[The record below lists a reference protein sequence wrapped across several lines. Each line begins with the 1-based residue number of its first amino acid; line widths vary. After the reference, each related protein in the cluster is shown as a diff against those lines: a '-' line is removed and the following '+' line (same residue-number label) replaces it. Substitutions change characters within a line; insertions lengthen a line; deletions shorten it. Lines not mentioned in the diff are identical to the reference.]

1 MIIAAKELH
10 TYEFGL
16 GYDIKELK
24 SMPIGMVLPIK
35 ETLNKIKRISE
46 DEWIF
51 QRFDS
56 IKTHLVRYESC
67 NEDTQKIWND
77 FKNACDYSLKYAQ
90 NRCDAV
96 KNNFDEETATRIVSS
111 YKFMNE
117 QLKTT
122 ASPLSGETG
131 FTKTLEKMADY
142 IVFAK
147 FDNIDQEIEYEENKK
162 QIQRLEKIK
171 KKKRK
176 EQEEIRI
183 AELKKEVKDTPSS
196 MTRKLKTPPKHYK
209 FTSVERVLNE
219 DGGIVQSENVKIN
232 YERVDRQI
240 QQGKFDE
247 SMEAFWDRFSPS
259 KRNDIPHYHKEP
271 LVYKDIA
278 HETMLQ
284 YITEIKHLEE
294 LPFSPDRAKQ
304 ISNLRSEMRTALDVL
319 RKVITVQPS
328 IDIHETI
335 PNDSWDRLSLRD
347 VDTYIALLFGY
358 NEACKKYDSKVS
370 ATYWALLRDFEDLL
384 QKTEWSK
391 EEAIIIEYIL
401 ETGVTEHKAIQEE
414 LFQVLGYEAPQRTI
428 SDWLNTKIPNKLLD
442 TYEKQLEDWI
452 WTYRRKGIYKSCSK
466 CGEVKLAVD
475 SRYFSSNKNGK
486 YRLNSVCKQCRK

>member
-1 MIIAAKELH
+1 MNIAAKELH

-16 GYDIKELK
+16 GYNIEELK
-24 SMPIGMVLPIK
+24 SMPIGMALPIK

-56 IKTHLVRYESC
+56 IKTHLVRYESS

-77 FKNACDYSLKYAQ
+77 FKEACDYSLKYAQ
-90 NRCDAV
+90 DRCDAV

-122 ASPLSGETG
+122 TSPLSGETG

-147 FDNIDQEIEYEENKK
+147 FDNIEQEIGYEENKK

-219 DGGIVQSENVKIN
+219 DGGIIQSENVKIN
-232 YERVDRQI
+232 YERVDKQI

-259 KRNDIPHYHKEP
+259 KRNYIPHYGKEP

-278 HETMLQ
+278 HQTMLQ
-284 YITEIKHLEE
+284 YIMEIKHLEE

-304 ISNLRSEMRTALDVL
+304 ISNLKSEMRTALEVL

-328 IDIHETI
+328 INIHETI

-347 VDTYIALLFGY
+347 TDTYIALLFGY

-370 ATYWALLRDFEDLL
+370 TTYWALLRDFEGLL
-384 QKTEWSK
+384 QKTEWTI

-401 ETGVTEHKAIQEE
+401 ETGITEHKAIQEE
-414 LFQVLGYEAPQRTI
+414 LFQVLGYEVPQRTI

-486 YRLNSVCKQCRK
+486 YGLNSVCKQCRK